1 MGEAK
6 KKPKEEEEEPE
17 EWSDD
22 SGEDEEEAEGGRKE
36 KEGVGKK
43 EEGGGKEETQGR
55 GRGGMG
61 QRFKKNV
68 AGKVM
73 TSALGKKIIPPQLRG
88 LLKGLNRIIARVHNK
103 KTASEIERSM
113 IKIIVKAKLAM
124 DAKKVA
130 EDEFMKCD
138 PPLRKSFDL
147 IVDLFDYYG
156 DEVNERMQKKMDLA
170 VENMREVGNI
180 IATLMKPHIQPK
192 TRDRLKFVFDTLC
205 KRDFLSKVWE
215 NENTGKDLEDLID
228 AMHKYTQFH

>member
-1 MGEAK
+1 MSSSEIK
-6 KKPKEEEEEPE
+6 KKKKEDEKKKKEEEKKKGKAEEEDDE

-22 SGEDEEEAEGGRKE
+22 SDEEESKSSKGGL
-36 KEGVGKK
+36 
-43 EEGGGKEETQGR
+43 
-55 GRGGMG
+55 G

-88 LLKGLNRIIARVHNK
+88 LLKGLNRIIARVHDK
-103 KTASEIERSM
+103 KKASEIERSM

-124 DAKKVA
+124 DAKKVN
-130 EDEFMKCD
+130 EEEFMKAD
-138 PPLRKSFDL
+138 TPLRKSFDM
-147 IVDLFDYYG
+147 IVDLYDYYG
-156 DEVNERMQKKMDLA
+156 DDVNDRMLKKMDVA

-192 TRDRLKFVFDTLC
+192 TQNRLKAVFDTLC
-205 KRDFLSKVWE
+205 KRDFLKAVWE
-215 NENTGKDLEDLID
+215 NPNTGKDLEDLID